1 MDDLKSVTLDYLRG
15 LARKH
20 LGPGH
25 SKLNKRELIAALAQ
39 FVPALKRL
47 AQLAGIELP
56 ASAQPAAKAA
66 SPAAKPSREPR
77 SKENRAVDKKKQPEK
92 KTAERKPEPEKKA
105 PEKKAPEKKAPEKKA
120 AERKPEPE
128 KKAPEKKVAER
139 KPEPEK
145 KAPEKKVAERK
156 PEPEKRAPEKKV
168 AERKPEPEKKVA
180 ENKPEP
186 EKKVAEHKPEPEK
199 KVAESKPEPEKKAPE
214 KKTAESKPE
223 PEKPSAAPQ
232 GRKAAPSRPPAPKEE
247 DLSQS
252 AKPAQVVNFP
262 PRPRSFR
269 SAEEAWHEETAEM
282 VVESPE
288 LEQVFQHAAEPL
300 VEGFFV
306 ARMMGERELRR
317 HHLTEE
323 LASRPVAQAGA
334 VRHAFEENLGELP
347 LDYGND
353 LALALAR
360 DPYTLFITWD
370 FSPAVLARAREGLN
384 APRAMV
390 RVFDGDR
397 MVREQEVP
405 IEARSFYIHGLPPGR
420 PYRVEAHFVGRDGRS
435 RRIGHSTHPLSLPP
449 TGPAQETSVRFM
461 QMPPPP
467 RVPVQTIPPAG
478 VGAVSVPR
486 EEPLP
491 EQPLS
496 EEQMEYAEEP
506 QYIQWRRI
514 PLPGSDEMV
523 ESSESMLAR
532 AARRARREGRP
543 PESLERQPEVPERQ
557 PEYLEISARPPGS
570 SEQSAGRGGLAR
582 GGASEQT
589 HWTPPPSGRG
599 R

>member
-25 SKLNKRELIAALAQ
+25 SKLTKRELIAALAQ
-39 FVPALKRL
+39 FVPALRKV

-66 SPAAKPSREPR
+66 SPAAKPSRDPG
-77 SKENRAVDKKKQPEK
+77 SKESRAVDKKKQPEK

-105 PEKKAPEKKAPEKKA
+105 PEKKAPEKKAPEKKVA
-120 AERKPEPE
+120 EKKVAERKPVPERKAPE
-128 KKAPEKKVAER
+128 KKAPEKKG
-139 KPEPEK
+139 
-145 KAPEKKVAERK
+145 PEKKVAERK
-156 PEPEKRAPEKKV
+156 PEPEKRAPEKK
-168 AERKPEPEKKVA
+168 APEKKA
-180 ENKPEP
+180 PER
-186 EKKVAEHKPEPEK
+186 
-199 KVAESKPEPEKKAPE
+199 KPEPEKKAPE
-214 KKTAESKPE
+214 KKAAETRPEPGKKAAESRPE
-223 PEKPSAAPQ
+223 PEKVPAAPQ
-232 GRKAAPSRPPAPKEE
+232 GRKAAPSRPATPKDE

-252 AKPAQVVNFP
+252 SKPAQVVNFP

-269 SAEEAWHEETAEM
+269 SAEEAWQEETAEM

-288 LEQVFQHAAEPL
+288 LERVFQHAAEPL
-300 VEGFFV
+300 IEGFFV

-317 HHLTEE
+317 HHLTEDQFP
-323 LASRPVAQAGA
+323 RPMVHAGA
-334 VRHAFEENLGELP
+334 AARGFEENLGELP

-360 DPYTLFITWD
+360 DPHTLFITWD

-384 APRAMV
+384 APRAML

-397 MVREQEVP
+397 MVREEE
-405 IEARSFYIHGLPPGR
+405 IALESRSFYIHGLPPGR
-420 PYRVEAHFVGRDGRS
+420 PYRVEAHFIGQDGRS
-435 RRIGHSTHPLSLPP
+435 RRIGHSTHPLVLPR
-449 TGPAQETSVRFM
+449 TGPSPDTSVRFM

-467 RVPVQTIPPAG
+467 RIPVQSVPPAG
-478 VGAVSVPR
+478 VGAASVSLEQPPP
-486 EEPLP
+486 EEPL
-491 EQPLS
+491 S
-496 EEQMEYAEEP
+496 EDPVEYGEER

-514 PLPGSDEMV
+514 PLPGSAEMM
-523 ESSESMLAR
+523 ESSESRLLR
-532 AARRARREGRP
+532 SARRARGEGSR
-543 PESLERQPEVPERQ
+543 PESPR

-570 SEQSAGRGGLAR
+570 SEQNAGRGGPAR
-582 GGASEQT
+582 GGSSEQT

>member
-47 AQLAGIELP
+47 AELAGIELP
-56 ASAQPAAKAA
+56 ALAQPAAKAA

-105 PEKKAPEKKAPEKKA
+105 PEKKTPEKKVAKRKAEPEKKAPEKKA
-120 AERKPEPE
+120 
-128 KKAPEKKVAER
+128 
-139 KPEPEK
+139 
-145 KAPEKKVAERK
+145 AERK

-168 AERKPEPEKKVA
+168 AERKPEPEKK
-180 ENKPEP
+180 
-186 EKKVAEHKPEPEK
+186 
-199 KVAESKPEPEKKAPE
+199 APE
-214 KKTAESKPE
+214 KKTAESSPE

-247 DLSQS
+247 DLSQY

-269 SAEEAWHEETAEM
+269 SAEEAWHEDTAEM

-323 LASRPVAQAGA
+323 QASRPVAHAGA
-334 VRHAFEENLGELP
+334 VRHGFEENLGELP

-370 FSPAVLARAREGLN
+370 FSPAVLARAREGLT
-384 APRAMV
+384 ASRAVV

-397 MVREQEVP
+397 MVREQEVSL
-405 IEARSFYIHGLPPGR
+405 ETRSFYIHGLPPGR
-420 PYRVEAHFVGRDGRS
+420 PYRVEAHVVGRDGRS
-435 RRIGHSTHPLSLPP
+435 RRIGHSTHPLTLPQ
-449 TGPAQETSVRFM
+449 TGPSQETSVRFM

-467 RVPVQTIPPAG
+467 QVPVQLIPPAG
-478 VGAVSVPR
+478 VGAVNVSP
-486 EEPLP
+486 EELLHD
-491 EQPLS
+491 EPLS
-496 EEQMEYAEEP
+496 EEHVEYAEEP

-543 PESLERQPEVPERQ
+543 PESLEQQPELPQRQ

-570 SEQSAGRGGLAR
+570 SEQSAGRGGPGR